1 MSVRICR
8 KEQDELKHEMEKM
21 SELIAELREN
31 CQKLQTELLESK
43 NNFGGGPMA
52 SVGVQVSLL
61 QEQKAAVARRAS
73 SSSITSESVKK
84 ASRVYGSKQPKPRYH
99 SSGQALSNSSS
110 VSSLHGP
117 AAAAAASSQPAAA
130 PTSAPP
136 ARTTRTVSLSPMK
149 RSSATTMTNKQKT
162 TSALALNATATAGRT
177 HQSLR
182 NGGNTSMLY
191 EPIILS

>member
-1 MSVRICR
+1 
-8 KEQDELKHEMEKM
+8 M

-117 AAAAAASSQPAAA
+117 AAASSQPAAA

-182 NGGNTSMLY
+182 NGGTAH
-191 EPIILS
+191 IISKHIL

>member
-1 MSVRICR
+1 MCR

-99 SSGQALSNSSS
+99 SSGQVLSNSSS

-117 AAAAAASSQPAAA
+117 AAAASSQPAAP

-182 NGGNTSMLY
+182 NGGTTYSHSCKL
-191 EPIILS
+191 ILLR

>member
-1 MSVRICR
+1 
-8 KEQDELKHEMEKM
+8 M

-117 AAAAAASSQPAAA
+117 AAAAASSQPAAA

>member
-1 MSVRICR
+1 MCR

-84 ASRVYGSKQPKPRYH
+84 ASRVCGSKQPKPRYH
-99 SSGQALSNSSS
+99 SSSGQALSNSSS

-117 AAAAAASSQPAAA
+117 AATAASSQPAAAAA

-162 TSALALNATATAGRT
+162 TSALALNATATGGRT

-182 NGGNTSMLY
+182 NGGTTTHIYANQLY
-191 EPIILS
+191 

>member
-117 AAAAAASSQPAAA
+117 AAAASSQPAAA

>member
-117 AAAAAASSQPAAA
+117 AAAAASSQPAAA